1 LKSQNLISEPNRTL
15 TKIYALKKIPRLTVE
30 DVPLESPS
38 AELLISNAKLGE
50 IAAEFKDPE
59 ITVLGK
65 RAIAQISKKL
75 KMGQESGQA
84 DKATSNVK
92 EGKPENGETSIST
105 PSSIVQGDGIKANR
119 KRTG

>member
-75 KMGQESGQA
+75 MGQESGQA
-84 DKATSNVK
+84 DEATSNVK
-92 EGKPENGETSIST
+92 QGKPENGETSIST